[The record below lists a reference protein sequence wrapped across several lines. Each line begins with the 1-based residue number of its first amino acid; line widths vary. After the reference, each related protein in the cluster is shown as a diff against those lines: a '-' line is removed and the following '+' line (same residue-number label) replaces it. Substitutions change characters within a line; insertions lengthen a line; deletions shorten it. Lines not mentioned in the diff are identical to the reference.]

1 MVLALT
7 RPDCTWMLLVSDR
20 LVAPLLRTLST
31 RSRCKVWFRENPVS
45 SIEKLGRL
53 ENHLHDMLVTMPS
66 STARWFVRY
75 VEYVHGWKP
84 GSLGGSFNFYV
95 AYE

>member
-7 RPDCTWMLLVSDR
+7 RPDCTGVLLVSDGF
-20 LVAPLLRTLST
+20 VSPLFRTLST
-31 RSRCKVWFRENPVS
+31 RSSCKVRFREDPMS
-45 SIEKLGRL
+45 RIEKLRRL
-53 ENHLHDMLVTMPS
+53 ENHLYDMLVTMPS

-84 GSLGGSFNFYV
+84 GSLLDGFNFYV
-95 AYE
+95 QY